1 MGNIATMAT
10 ARFQSNGVDL
20 LIDSLLAAGE
30 TAGDIRERL
39 WQVAWARGYQ
49 DVLVPLPVPDVV
61 IQGFCVLTQQF
72 SPARTMV
79 VIDDGEQLIGLIDK
93 MEAPPLGAKVRL
105 MPMYGVT
112 AAWATKTLVTLGCG
126 LSIRFDEDHA
136 EPGWVDRLKACLHK
150 IREGEIAV
158 RRQIEIDRRNIVFVL
173 PPTPFRVEMEAAD
186 KEIRERVTSGGYTEE
201 EMKALN
207 RAGKN
212 QAEVDKVVA
221 ARNKRLVDAY
231 RLETMEFRARIPE
244 LRAEFD
250 KKMEAY
256 AEFRKQID
264 RCNETDS
271 ASRSVTDATLRAS
284 QQLESIEQA
293 VLNVRAVDLDRIEEN
308 PRRYFSE
315 LMQTIDLLYEMLP
328 KRMQKQ
334 AASSAT
340 K

>member
-1 MGNIATMAT
+1 MAT

-20 LIDSLLAAGE
+20 IIDGLLAAGE
-30 TAGDIRERL
+30 TAGDIRDRM

-49 DVLVPLPVPDVV
+49 DILVPLPVPDVV

-72 SPARTMV
+72 SPTRTLV
-79 VIDDGEQLIGLIDK
+79 VIDDGEELVGLVDK
-93 MEAPPLGAKVRL
+93 MDAPPLGAKVRL
-105 MPMYGVT
+105 LPLYGVT
-112 AAWATKTLVTLGCG
+112 AAWTTKTLATLGCG
-126 LSIRFDEDHA
+126 LQIRFDDDHA
-136 EPGWVDRLKACLHK
+136 DSNWVDRLKQCLHN
-150 IREGEIAV
+150 IRENEVAV
-158 RRQIEIDRRNIVFVL
+158 RRQIEIDRRNIVFVT
-173 PPTPFRVEMEAAD
+173 PPAPFRVEMEAAD
-186 KEIRERVTSGGYTEE
+186 KEIRERVTGGGYTDD

-212 QAEVDKVVA
+212 QDAVDKVVA

-231 RLETMEFRARIPE
+231 RAEVVEFRARIPE

-256 AEFRKQID
+256 AEFRKQVD

-271 ASRSVTDATLRAS
+271 ASRSVTDASLRAT

-293 VLNVRAVDLDRIEEN
+293 VLNVHAVDLDRVEEN
-308 PRRYFSE
+308 PRRYFTE
-315 LMQTIDLLYEMLP
+315 LMQTIDLLYEILP
-328 KRMQKQ
+328 KRLQKP
-334 AASSAT
+334 AATGA

>member
-1 MGNIATMAT
+1 MAT

-20 LIDSLLAAGE
+20 IIDGLLAAGE
-30 TAGDIRERL
+30 TAGDIRDRM

-49 DVLVPLPVPDVV
+49 DILVPLPVPDVV

-72 SPARTMV
+72 SPLRTLV
-79 VIDDGEQLIGLIDK
+79 VIDDGEQLVGLVDK
-93 MEAPPLGAKVRL
+93 MDAPPLGAKVRL
-105 MPMYGVT
+105 LPLYGVT
-112 AAWATKTLVTLGCG
+112 AAWTTKTLATLGCG
-126 LSIRFDEDHA
+126 LQIRFDDDHA
-136 EPGWVDRLKACLHK
+136 DSNWVDRLKQCLHN
-150 IREGEIAV
+150 IRENEVAV
-158 RRQIEIDRRNIVFVL
+158 RRQIEIDRRNIVFVT
-173 PPTPFRVEMEAAD
+173 PPAPFRVEMEAAD
-186 KEIRERVTSGGYTEE
+186 KEIRERVTGGGYTED

-212 QAEVDKVVA
+212 QDAVDKVVA

-231 RLETMEFRARIPE
+231 RAEVVEFRARIPE

-256 AEFRKQID
+256 AEFRKQVD

-271 ASRSVTDATLRAS
+271 ASRSVTDASLRAT

-293 VLNVRAVDLDRIEEN
+293 VLNIHAVDLDRVEEN
-308 PRRYFSE
+308 PRRYFTE
-315 LMQTIDLLYEMLP
+315 LMQTIDLLYEILP
-328 KRMQKQ
+328 KRLQKP
-334 AASSAT
+334 AATGA